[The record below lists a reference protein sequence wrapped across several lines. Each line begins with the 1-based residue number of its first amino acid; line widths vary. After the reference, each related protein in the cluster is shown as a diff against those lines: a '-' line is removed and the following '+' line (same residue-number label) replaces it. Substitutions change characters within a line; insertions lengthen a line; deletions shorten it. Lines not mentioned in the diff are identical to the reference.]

1 MEEMVEM
8 LIVMSRE
15 FHSKSTEV
23 VIGDVAMGE
32 GRLIVIAGPCSGES
46 PGQTTQT
53 KVAAV
58 GRSL

>member
-1 MEEMVEM
+1 M

-32 GRLIVIAGPCSGES
+32 GRLVVMADLCAVES

-53 KVAAV
+53 TVAAV

>member
-1 MEEMVEM
+1 MVEM

-23 VIGDVAMGE
+23 VIGGVAIGE
-32 GRLIVIAGPCSGES
+32 GRLVVMADPCAMESLEQVNQTATGPE
-46 PGQTTQT
+46 
-53 KVAAV
+53 AV

>member
-15 FHSKSTEV
+15 FHSKSTEI
-23 VIGDVAMGE
+23 VIGDMTIGE
-32 GRLIVIAGPCSGES
+32 GRLVVMADRCAVES

-53 KVAAV
+53 TVAAV